1 MAMDIMG
8 FLRQR
13 AGDFRC
19 PVCRRSLADCELRQL
34 AHQGPH
40 YTVQVTCRHCSMA
53 FLVALEV
60 QGGAEAE
67 ATPSQMDP
75 ISPDELLELHR
86 QLRDFEGPLTELLER
101 PSRRD

>member
-1 MAMDIMG
+1 MDIMG

-60 QGGAEAE
+60 QGGGVAEADLE
-67 ATPSQMDP
+67 ERDP
-75 ISPDELLELHR
+75 ISADELLELHR
-86 QLRDFEGPLTELLER
+86 QLADHKGPLTALLAPPR
-101 PSRRD
+101 PRD

>member
-1 MAMDIMG
+1 MDIMG

-19 PVCRRSLADCELRQL
+19 PVCRQSLADCELRQL

-60 QGGAEAE
+60 QGGAEAGVAVQE
-67 ATPSQMDP
+67 RDP

-86 QLRDFEGPLTELLER
+86 QLADHEGPLTALLDR
-101 PSRRD
+101 GPSRD